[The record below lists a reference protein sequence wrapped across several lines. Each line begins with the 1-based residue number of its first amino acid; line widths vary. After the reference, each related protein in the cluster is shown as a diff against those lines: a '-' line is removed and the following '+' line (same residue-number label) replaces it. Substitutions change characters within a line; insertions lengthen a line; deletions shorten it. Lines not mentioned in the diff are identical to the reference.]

1 MPTPMT
7 HAFVGASLSVTLPGG
22 LRGLP
27 AAVGCAFLAASPD
40 LDIVG
45 FFLGVP
51 YSNTFGH
58 RGITHGLP
66 FAVLV
71 AAAVALLAA
80 GMRRIT
86 QGQWLHL
93 FLGLTVIVGSH
104 GILDMATNGGLGV
117 GLLIPFWE
125 GRLFLPF
132 RPIAVSPINPSRFL
146 TDGFPVIVT
155 ELLWVWM
162 PCITVFILIRSWR
175 DHPWMEEQ
183 NVTPEARPGEISRR

>member
-1 MPTPMT
+1 MT
-7 HAFVGASLSVTLPGG
+7 HAFVGASLSIALPEG
-22 LRGLP
+22 LRGIP
-27 AAVGCAFLAASPD
+27 AAAGCAFLAASPD

-80 GMRRIT
+80 GTRRIT
-86 QGQWLHL
+86 RGQWFHL
-93 FLGLTVIVGSH
+93 LLGLTAIVSSH
-104 GILDMATNGGLGV
+104 GILDMATDGGLGV
-117 GLLIPFWE
+117 GLLIPFR
-125 GRLFLPF
+125 GDRLFLPF
-132 RPIAVSPINPSRFL
+132 RPIEVAPISPSRFL

-162 PCITVFILIRSWR
+162 PCITAIILIRSWR
-175 DHPWMEEQ
+175 DQPWVEEQ
-183 NVTPEARPGEISRR
+183 DVTPE

>member
-1 MPTPMT
+1 MPTPIT
-7 HAFVGASLSVTLPGG
+7 HALVGASLSVTLPEG
-22 LRGLP
+22 LRGIP
-27 AAVGCAFLAASPD
+27 AAAGCAFLAASPD

-66 FAVLV
+66 FAFLV
-71 AAAVALLAA
+71 AAGVVLLAA
-80 GMRRIT
+80 GTRRIT
-86 QGQWLHL
+86 RGQWLHL
-93 FLGLTVIVGSH
+93 LLGLTVIVGSH
-104 GILDMATNGGLGV
+104 GILDMATDGGLGV

-146 TDGFPVIVT
+146 TDGLPVIVT

-162 PCITVFILIRSWR
+162 PCITAIILIRSWR
-175 DHPWMEEQ
+175 DHPWVEEQ
-183 NVTPEARPGEISRR
+183 NVTPEVRSGEMSGR

>member
-7 HAFVGASLSVTLPGG
+7 HAFVGASLSVTLPRS

-27 AAVGCAFLAASPD
+27 ATAGCAFLAASPD

-66 FAVLV
+66 FASLV
-71 AAAVALLAA
+71 SAGLVFLAICA
-80 GMRRIT
+80 GRISRK
-86 QGQWLHL
+86 QSVHL
-93 FLGLTVIVGSH
+93 FLGLAVIVGSH
-104 GILDMATNGGLGV
+104 CILDMATNGGLGV
-117 GLLIPFWE
+117 GVLIPFWE
-125 GRLFLPF
+125 DRLFLPF
-132 RPIAVSPINPSRFL
+132 RPIEVSPIRPSRFL

-162 PCITVFILIRSWR
+162 PCITAVILIRSTR
-175 DHPWMEEQ
+175 DHLWVEKH
-183 NVTPEARPGEISRR
+183 NVTPEGSRKIKL

>member
-7 HAFVGASLSVTLPGG
+7 HAFVGASLSVALPRG

-27 AAVGCAFLAASPD
+27 ATTACAFLAASPD

-66 FAVLV
+66 FATLV
-71 AAAVALLAA
+71 AAGVVLLAIGA
-80 GMRRIT
+80 GRVARK
-86 QGQWLHL
+86 QSVHL
-93 FLGLTVIVGSH
+93 FLGLAVIVGSH

-117 GLLIPFWE
+117 GLLIPFQ
-125 GRLFLPF
+125 GDRLFLPF
-132 RPIAVSPINPSRFL
+132 RPIEVSPISPSRFL

-162 PCITVFILIRSWR
+162 PCITAVILIRSTR
-175 DHPWMEEQ
+175 DHLWVEKQ
-183 NVTPEARPGEISRR
+183 NGTPEGSRKIKL